1 VENYPCLWGSFSFS
15 GFRMRAGGYGKNSSF
30 PLQLKPELSKKRKQ
44 QLAES
49 GLMGPV
55 GQGEVLRHHAIR
67 IEN

>member
-1 VENYPCLWGSFSFS
+1 
-15 GFRMRAGGYGKNSSF
+15 MRAGGYGKNSSF